1 MIKFFRR
8 LWWSLWEHRYFIRV
22 VADLLIVVDNTMD
35 FEGYV
40 FDFSRLKTENM
51 VVLIGCYPK
60 DTIDAAMATPRL
72 LKRQEFYIHT
82 KKGKV
87 VWIDDES

>member
-8 LWWSLWEHRYFIRV
+8 LWWCLWEHRHIIRV
-22 VADLLIVVDNTMD
+22 VADLLIVVDNTMN
-35 FEGYV
+35 FEGHI
-40 FDFSRLKTENM
+40 FDFSRFKTENM

-60 DTIDAAMATPRL
+60 DSIDAAMATPYL
-72 LKRQEFYIHT
+72 LKRQEFCIHT

-87 VWIDDES
+87 WVES